1 MKLIDL
7 NGVKVLFDVLME
19 RIGVEIYTKA
29 EADNKFQPKGKYVE
43 EEYLQ
48 QLETAWSDELDKK
61 ADKGEVENALSTKA
75 DLKNVYNKQET
86 EALVANETADIKA
99 NTYTKAEVDEKIG
112 NRIPLEE
119 YLLYPNIPTSLEFPD
134 ISVLRVEIVGT
145 GIVEFC
151 EVQGNIDAT
160 HEFNTVGN
168 MGGGLP
174 HIWLAVDG
182 EEFAIAG
189 PNGSGPLTFS
199 RDFEYIGRI
208 KISWGGDIE
217 TCKNRKNH
225 SIILREHDK

>member
-29 EADNKFQPKGKYVE
+29 EADGKFQPKGDYVE
-43 EEYLQ
+43 DDYLR
-48 QLETAWSDELDKK
+48 QLKVSWNDAL
-61 ADKGEVENALSTKA
+61 GEK
-75 DLKNVYNKQET
+75 
-86 EALVANETADIKA
+86 ANEDDV
-99 NTYTKAEVDEKIG
+99 YTKDETDEKIKEIYNKIDEKRN

-119 YLLYPNIPTSLEFPD
+119 YLLYPNQPKKLKLPN

>member
-29 EADNKFQPKGKYVE
+29 EADDKFQPKGDYVE
-43 EEYLQ
+43 DDYLR
-48 QLETAWSDELDKK
+48 QLKVSWNDAL
-61 ADKGEVENALSTKA
+61 GEK
-75 DLKNVYNKQET
+75 
-86 EALVANETADIKA
+86 ANEDDV
-99 NTYTKAEVDEKIG
+99 YTKDETDEKIKEIYNKIDEKRN

-119 YLLYPNIPTSLEFPD
+119 YLLYPNQPKKLKLPN

>member
-134 ISVLRVEIVGT
+134 ISVLRIEIVGT
-145 GIVEFC
+145 GKVVFYRI
-151 EVQGNIDAT
+151 QGNAAGIHKFEVKGELINGDPEIRVLID
-160 HEFNTVGN
+160 N
-168 MGGGLP
+168 
-174 HIWLAVDG
+174 HIWSPS
-182 EEFAIAG
+182 IYC
-189 PNGSGPLTFS
+189 GSRRIVFDEKD
-199 RDFEYIGRI
+199 RFIGKV

-217 TCKNRKNH
+217 TCKNHKE
-225 SIILREHDK
+225 ILQF

>member
-7 NGVKVLFDVLME
+7 NGVKVLFDILME

-29 EADNKFQPKGKYVE
+29 EADGKFQPKGKYVE

-61 ADKGEVENALSTKA
+61 ADKDEVEKALSTKA

-119 YLLYPNIPTSLEFPD
+119 YFLLPKEPIKLELPK
-134 ISVLRVEIVGT
+134 ISVLRVEVAGT
-145 GIVEFC
+145 GVVKFYELH
-151 EVQGNIDAT
+151 GNVAGI
-160 HEFNTVGN
+160 HEFKSTGN
-168 MGGGLP
+168 LGGGLP
-174 HIWLAVDG
+174 KIWLEIDHSMFSPRIPEACG
-182 EEFAIAG
+182 L
-189 PNGSGPLTFS
+189 LTF
-199 RDFEYIGRI
+199 DYKTAEYIGRM

-217 TCKNRKNH
+217 TCKNKKEVLQ
-225 SIILREHDK
+225 I

>member
-19 RIGVEIYTKA
+19 RVGVEIYTKA
-29 EADNKFQPKGKYVE
+29 EADNKFQLKGKYVE

-61 ADKGEVENALSTKA
+61 ADKDEVEKALSTKA

-119 YLLYPNIPTSLEFPD
+119 YLLYPNIPTSLELPN

-145 GIVEFC
+145 GIVKFYGAQRGVAGTCEFK
-151 EVQGNIDAT
+151 N
-160 HEFNTVGN
+160 VGD
-168 MGGGLP
+168 MGGGQP
-174 HIWLAVDG
+174 HVRLIVNGNEHL
-182 EEFAIAG
+182 IAG
-189 PNGSGPLTFS
+189 YDSGGPFTFDK
-199 RDFEYIGRI
+199 DFEYIGRV

-217 TCKNRKNH
+217 TCKNEKE
-225 SIILREHDK
+225 SLYF